1 MKLFKKLL
9 TIFTSTFISLFALF
23 MLLLFVTWHF
33 ILDLPDYEQLINY
46 EPPMVTRV
54 YASNGRLISEYAAEQ
69 RSFVPLE
76 SVPKIVINSFLVAED
91 KNFYN
96 HIGIDFTSIIR
107 AAKRNINNIGGRP
120 EGAST
125 ITQQVAKNFFLSREV
140 SYKRKIK
147 EILLALRIEQI
158 LDKNRIL
165 ELYLNQIYLG
175 LRSYG
180 IAAASLN
187 YFNKSLNE
195 LTISEAAFLAALPK
209 APNNYHPIKKKK
221 AAIARR
227 NWVIKR
233 LRQERIITEE
243 QELKSRNTELITIV
257 RKELKPVEAQYFLED
272 VRKKLIEKY
281 GEDKLYKGGLTV
293 RTSLDPRLQK
303 IADNTL
309 KYGLINYDL
318 RHGWRGPL
326 ANVNIKDTNLKR
338 DLANITIP
346 EAFPNWKAAAV
357 IHIDDL
363 GVNIFI
369 DNDRYG
375 RINLKDLKW
384 ARQWRRNQYLGPPIK
399 HPKDVLA
406 IGDII
411 YVEDKNEKEDFIE
424 YGELSLYG
432 LRQFPDVNGAL
443 IVLDPHTGRIF
454 AMSGG
459 ISFNKSEF
467 NRATQAFRQPGSAF
481 KPFVYLTALE
491 KGLAPNTKILDA
503 PFVIDQGAD
512 LGKWNPTNYSKKF
525 YGVSTMR
532 LGLEKSRNLMTIRL
546 AQMIGIESIVDN
558 AKKLNIISDDIELV
572 LSMALGA
579 GETTLERLTVA
590 YAMLVNGGKQISP
603 SLIDRVQNRNGETIE
618 KHDDRLCVNCRTEK
632 PDSSLEPKIVDS
644 REQIIDP
651 VHAYQV
657 VSMLEGAVLRGTGK
671 KVSVIKKPLAGKTG
685 TTNDSNDTWFIG
697 FSPDL
702 VVGIYVGFDTP
713 KSLGPRETG
722 ASVASPIFRD
732 FMYLALEN
740 EKGTP
745 FRIPSK
751 AQLVKINLKTGGL
764 ARKNDK
770 EVILEAFAPNSQIK
784 DYINE
789 KTSGRLKTRLQGLG
803 GLY

>member
-23 MLLLFVTWHF
+23 ILLLFVIWHF

-96 HIGIDFTSIIR
+96 HIGIDFTSIVR

-175 LRSYG
+175 FRSYG

-209 APNNYHPIKKKK
+209 APNNYHPIKNKK
-221 AAIARR
+221 AAIGRR

-243 QELKSRNTELITIV
+243 QKLKSRNTELITIV

-346 EAFPNWKAAAV
+346 EAFPNWKAAVV

-411 YVEDKNEKEDFIE
+411 YVEEKNAKEDFIE
-424 YGELSLYG
+424 YGELSLYS

-512 LGKWNPTNYSKKF
+512 LGKWSPTNYSKKF

-618 KHDDRLCVNCRTEK
+618 KHDDRLCINCKIEK

-685 TTNDSNDTWFIG
+685 TTNDSNDVWFIG

-751 AQLVKINLKTGGL
+751 AQLVKINLKTGDL

-789 KTSGRLKTRLQGLG
+789 KYFGRLKTDFQGLG

>member
-1 MKLFKKLL
+1 M
-9 TIFTSTFISLFALF
+9 
-23 MLLLFVTWHF
+23 
-33 ILDLPDYEQLINY
+33 
-46 EPPMVTRV
+46 
-54 YASNGRLISEYAAEQ
+54 Q
-69 RSFVPLE
+69 R
-76 SVPKIVINSFLVAED
+76 I
-91 KNFYN
+91 
-96 HIGIDFTSIIR
+96 
-107 AAKRNINNIGGRP
+107 
-120 EGAST
+120 
-125 ITQQVAKNFFLSREV
+125 FFLSREV

-158 LDKNRIL
+158 LEKDRIL

-175 LRSYG
+175 FRSYG

-195 LTISEAAFLAALPK
+195 LTIAEAAFLAALPK
-209 APNNYHPIKKKK
+209 APNNYHPIRKKKS
-221 AAIARR
+221 AIARR

-233 LRQERIITEE
+233 LLQERIISEE
-243 QELKSRNTELITIV
+243 QALKARNSDLLIIK
-257 RKELKPVEAQYFLED
+257 RNELKPVEAQYFLED
-272 VRKKLIEKY
+272 VRKQLINKY
-281 GEDKLYKGGLTV
+281 GENKLYKGGLTV
-293 RTSLDPRLQK
+293 RTSLNPVLQK

-309 KYGLINYDL
+309 KKGLLNYDI

-326 ANVNIKDTNLKR
+326 ANVNINDTNLNS
-338 DLANITIP
+338 DIANIAIP
-346 EAFPNWKAAAV
+346 EAFPNWKV
-357 IHIDDL
+357 GVVMHIDDL
-363 GVNIFI
+363 GVNIFLN
-369 DNDRYG
+369 NDDYG

-384 ARQWRRNQYLGPPIK
+384 ARKWRRNQYLGPPVK
-399 HPKDVLA
+399 HPRDVLD

-411 YVEDKNEKEDFIE
+411 YIEDKSEKEDSIE
-424 YGELSLYG
+424 YGELSLYS

-443 IVLDPHTGRIF
+443 IALDPHTGRIF
-454 AMSGG
+454 AISGG

-467 NRATQAFRQPGSAF
+467 NRASQAFRQPGSAF

-491 KGLAPNTKILDA
+491 KGFAPNSKILDA

-512 LGKWNPTNYSKKF
+512 LGKWSPENYTNKF
-525 YGVSTMR
+525 YGLSTMR

-546 AQMIGIESIVDN
+546 AQMIGIESIVGK
-558 AKKLNIISDDIELV
+558 AKKLNISDDLDPL
-572 LSMALGA
+572 LSIALGA
-579 GETTLERLTVA
+579 GETTLERLTIA
-590 YAMLVNGGKQISP
+590 YAMLVNGGKKISP

-618 KHDDRLCVNCRTEK
+618 KQDDRICTNCK
-632 PDSSLEPKIVDS
+632 MDDINDSLEPKIIDS
-644 REQIIDP
+644 REQIINP
-651 VHAYQV
+651 VNAYQI

-685 TTNDSNDTWFIG
+685 TTNDSNDAWFIG

-702 VVGIYVGFDTP
+702 VVGVYVGFDTP

-751 AQLVKINLKTGGL
+751 AQLVKVNLKTGNL
-764 ARKNDK
+764 AKKKDKNI
-770 EVILEAFAPNSQIK
+770 ILEAFTTNSEIK
-784 DYINE
+784 SYINE
-789 KTSGRLKTRLQGLG
+789 KSSDRLINSIEGLG

>member
-1 MKLFKKLL
+1 
-9 TIFTSTFISLFALF
+9 
-23 MLLLFVTWHF
+23 
-33 ILDLPDYEQLINY
+33 
-46 EPPMVTRV
+46 
-54 YASNGRLISEYAAEQ
+54 
-69 RSFVPLE
+69 
-76 SVPKIVINSFLVAED
+76 
-91 KNFYN
+91 
-96 HIGIDFTSIIR
+96 
-107 AAKRNINNIGGRP
+107 
-120 EGAST
+120 
-125 ITQQVAKNFFLSREV
+125 
-140 SYKRKIK
+140 
-147 EILLALRIEQI
+147 
-158 LDKNRIL
+158 
-165 ELYLNQIYLG
+165 
-175 LRSYG
+175 
-180 IAAASLN
+180 
-187 YFNKSLNE
+187 
-195 LTISEAAFLAALPK
+195 
-209 APNNYHPIKKKK
+209 
-221 AAIARR
+221 
-227 NWVIKR
+227 
-233 LRQERIITEE
+233 
-243 QELKSRNTELITIV
+243 
-257 RKELKPVEAQYFLED
+257 
-272 VRKKLIEKY
+272 
-281 GEDKLYKGGLTV
+281 
-293 RTSLDPRLQK
+293 LDPRLQK

-338 DLANITIP
+338 DLANIAIP
-346 EAFPNWKAAAV
+346 EAFPNWKAAVV

-411 YVEDKNEKEDFIE
+411 YVEEKNAKEDFIE

-443 IVLDPHTGRIF
+443 IALDPHTGRIF

-558 AKKLNIISDDIELV
+558 AKKLNISNDIDPV

-590 YAMLVNGGKQISP
+590 YAMLVNGGKKISP

-618 KHDDRLCVNCRTEK
+618 KHDDRLCINCRIEK

-685 TTNDSNDTWFIG
+685 TTNDSNDTWVIG

-751 AQLVKINLKTGGL
+751 AQLVKINLKTGDL

-789 KTSGRLKTRLQGLG
+789 KYFGRLKTDFQGLG

>member
-1 MKLFKKLL
+1 MKPVKKLI
-9 TIFTSTFISLFALF
+9 TIFASAFISLFALF
-23 MLLLFVTWHF
+23 IFLLFIVWHF
-33 ILDLPDYEQLINY
+33 VLDLPDHEQLINY

-96 HIGIDFTSIIR
+96 HIGIDFTSILR
-107 AAKRNINNIGGRP
+107 AVKRNINNMGGRP

-125 ITQQVAKNFFLSREV
+125 ITQQVAKNFFLSREI

-175 LRSYG
+175 FRSYG
-180 IAAASLN
+180 VAAASLN

-195 LTISEAAFLAALPK
+195 LNISEAAYLAALPK
-209 APNNYHPIKKKK
+209 APNNYHPIRKKK
-221 AAIARR
+221 AALARR

-233 LRQERIITEE
+233 LRQERIITE
-243 QELKSRNTELITIV
+243 QKALIATNTELITIE
-257 RKELKPVEAQYFLED
+257 RPELKPVEAQYFLED
-272 VRKKLIEKY
+272 VRKKLIDKY
-281 GEDKLYKGGLTV
+281 GENKLYKGGLTV
-293 RTSLDPRLQK
+293 KTSLDPRLQK

-309 KYGLINYDL
+309 KYGLISYDK

-326 ANVNIKDTNLKR
+326 ANVDIKDTNLKK
-338 DLANITIP
+338 DLANIPIP
-346 EAFPNWKAAAV
+346 EAFPNWKASV
-357 IHIDDL
+357 IVHIDNL
-363 GVNIFI
+363 GVNIFFD
-369 DNDRYG
+369 DNSYG

-399 HPKDVLA
+399 YPQDVLA
-406 IGDII
+406 IGDIV
-411 YVEDKNEKEDFIE
+411 YVEEKNEKEDFVE
-424 YGELSLYG
+424 YGLLPLYN

-443 IVLDPHTGRIF
+443 VALDPHTGRIF
-454 AMSGG
+454 AISGG
-459 ISFNKSEF
+459 ISFNRSEF
-467 NRATQAFRQPGSAF
+467 NRATQAYRQPGSAF

-491 KGLAPNTKILDA
+491 KGFAPNSKILDA

-512 LGKWNPTNYSKKF
+512 LGKWSPTNYTNKF
-525 YGVSTMR
+525 YGLSTMR

-546 AQMIGIESIVDN
+546 AQMVGIESIVDT
-558 AKKLNIISDDIELV
+558 AKRLNIVEDIDPV

-579 GETTLERLTVA
+579 GETTLEKLTVA
-590 YAMLVNGGKQISP
+590 YATLVNGGKKISP

-618 KHDDRLCVNCRTEK
+618 KHDNRLCINCKIKEL
-632 PDSSLEPKIVDS
+632 DISLEPKIVNS
-644 REQIIDP
+644 QEQIIDP

-685 TTNDSNDTWFIG
+685 TTNESHDTWFIG

-702 VVGIYVGFDTP
+702 VVGVYVGFDTP
-713 KSLGPRETG
+713 KSLGLRETG

-751 AQLVKINLKTGGL
+751 ARLVKINLETGNL
-764 ARKNDK
+764 AKKKDKN
-770 EVILEAFAPNSQIK
+770 VILEAFAPNSQIIAYNNQKSFGNFKK
-784 DYINE
+784 DI
-789 KTSGRLKTRLQGLG
+789 QGLG

>member
-23 MLLLFVTWHF
+23 ILLLFVIWHF

-96 HIGIDFTSIIR
+96 HIGIDFTSIVR

-209 APNNYHPIKKKK
+209 APNNYHPIKNKK
-221 AAIARR
+221 AAIGRR

-346 EAFPNWKAAAV
+346 EAFPNWKAAVV

-363 GVNIFI
+363 GINIFI

-411 YVEDKNEKEDFIE
+411 YVEEKNAKEDFIE
-424 YGELSLYG
+424 YGELSLYS

-443 IVLDPHTGRIF
+443 IALDPHTGRIF

-512 LGKWNPTNYSKKF
+512 LGKWSPTNYSKKF

-590 YAMLVNGGKQISP
+590 YAMLVNGGKKISP

-618 KHDDRLCVNCRTEK
+618 KHDDRLCINCRIEK

-751 AQLVKINLKTGGL
+751 AQLVKINLKTGDL

-789 KTSGRLKTRLQGLG
+789 KTSGRLKTSLQGLG